1 MCDSKKNF
9 TPKVVAITGA
19 NSGIGEG
26 IAYAYAKDKVSLV
39 LLARNLERLEKVAE
53 ACKELGS
60 PDVKVVQMD
69 VADTKSVAD
78 FFDEKTAEYS
88 IDLFIAN
95 AGIATVPKTPLLDQ
109 AEKILQINVMG
120 AIAGINSVFKAM
132 QKRGCGGQI
141 AVVSSVCGFFNPP
154 VLLSY
159 GTSKAAVMSYC
170 RDLRAL
176 GKDDNITVNTI
187 APGYIAT
194 NMTSSF
200 SRKDN
205 RFFLTPEYFGEQVK
219 KGLENDVPL
228 ISLPLHQFFGFAA
241 MAALP
246 PAAKQWIADF
256 LHRRIDPILSKKKS
270 ERVLPE
276 KSH

>member
-1 MCDSKKNF
+1 MPTYLSSRELN
-9 TPKVVAITGA
+9 A
-19 NSGIGEG
+19 NTCRLD
-26 IAYAYAKDKVSLV
+26 A
-39 LLARNLERLEKVAE
+39 ERLEKVAE

-69 VADTKSVAD
+69 VADTKAVTD
-78 FFDEKTAEYS
+78 FFDEKTIEYG

-120 AIAGINSVFKAM
+120 AIAGINSVYKAM
-132 QKRGCGGQI
+132 QKRGRGGQI

-154 VLLSY
+154 TLLSY

-176 GKDDNITVNTI
+176 GKDDNIIVNTI

-194 NMTSSF
+194 NMTTSF
-200 SRKDN
+200 SRKDK

-219 KGLENDVPL
+219 KGLESDVPL
-228 ISLPLHQFFGFAA
+228 ISLPLHQFFAFAL
-241 MAALP
+241 MSALP
-246 PAAKQWIADF
+246 PTAKQWAANF
-256 LHRRIDPILSKKKS
+256 LHKHVDPMLSRKKV
-270 ERVLPE
+270 ENVLPE